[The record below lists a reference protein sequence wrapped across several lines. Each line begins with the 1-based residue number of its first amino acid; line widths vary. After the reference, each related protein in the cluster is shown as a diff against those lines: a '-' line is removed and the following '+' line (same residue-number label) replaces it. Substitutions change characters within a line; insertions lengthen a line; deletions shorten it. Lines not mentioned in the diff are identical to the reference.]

1 MSRTELAKYRLERA
15 KEILIESK
23 DSLMQEHYKLS
34 TNRSYYAMFSATK
47 ALLALKELDS
57 SKHSGVISLFNR
69 YIVKEGLFPKELSKL
84 LSIAKS
90 IREDAD
96 YRDYV
101 EISKLDAENQ
111 LKNAEKFINQ
121 TTKTMSEMISGKY

>member
-1 MSRTELAKYRLERA
+1 MSRIELAKYRLDRA

-23 DSLMQEHYKLS
+23 DSLKKGYYKLS

-57 SKHSGVISLFNR
+57 SRHSGVISLFNR
-69 YIVKEGLFPKELSKL
+69 YIIKTGLFPKELSKL
-84 LSIAKS
+84 LPKAKD

-96 YRDYV
+96 YGDFV

-111 LKNAEKFINQ
+111 LKSAEKFVNQ
-121 TTKTMSEMISGKY
+121 ATKTMSEMIAGKY